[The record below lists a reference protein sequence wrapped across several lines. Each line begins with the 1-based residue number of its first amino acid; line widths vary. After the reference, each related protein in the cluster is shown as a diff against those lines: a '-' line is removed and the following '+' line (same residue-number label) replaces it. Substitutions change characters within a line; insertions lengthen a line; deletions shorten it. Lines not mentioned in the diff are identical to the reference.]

1 MDDHGASTPTRAIIA
16 AAIIVG
22 LVLAAWAGPVLAN
35 HKPADKVAVSGA
47 SLEIVETQLDDG
59 SSSDTVT
66 VLQGE
71 IKSSSPTDLIL
82 QVSLECAIW
91 TDITT
96 VGNDHSSSAANVTV
110 WVTIDGDRVPVSSSG
125 LGNGEVVFCN
135 RTFERETLQFDDED
149 ATIRSYLRTRQA
161 NAFNWMSLNVGS
173 GDHTIAVHAQLEAS
187 VENEGRAKAAIGQR
201 TLLVEP
207 TKLANDASL

>member
-1 MDDHGASTPTRAIIA
+1 MDDHGAGTPTQLIIA
-16 AAIIVG
+16 AAIVAG

-47 SLEIVETQLDDG
+47 TLEIVETQLEEG
-59 SSSDTVT
+59 SSSNTVT
-66 VLQGE
+66 ILEGE
-71 IKSSSPTDLIL
+71 LKSSDPTDLIL

-110 WVTIDGDRVPVSSSG
+110 WVTIDGERVPVSSEG
-125 LGNGEVVFCN
+125 LGDGEVVFCN

-149 ATIRSYLRTRQA
+149 ATIKSYLRTRQA

-173 GDHTIAVHAQLEAS
+173 GDHTIAVHAELEAS
-187 VENEGRAKAAIGQR
+187 VTNEGRAKAAIGQR
-201 TLLVEP
+201 MLIVEP
-207 TKLANDASL
+207 TKLANDATL